1 MIRTVARDDTYDLW
15 AVWGWVGIWAGQRSA
30 HDSLLSSRAARAHF
44 FRLCLS
50 PARTAV
56 PRQLA
61 AAFLFPLLFPLPPLL
76 LLLCRCCS
84 SRFTTTV
91 YCATTLLLVTAPPI
105 TFSTFSSEFTC
116 VRGSKGEK
124 KRPREWPKALTTPRE
139 R

>member
-84 SRFTTTV
+84 SRFTTTSLL
-91 YCATTLLLVTAPPI
+91 CNHTTASYRPSHHLQYLLI
-105 TFSTFSSEFTC
+105 
-116 VRGSKGEK
+116 
-124 KRPREWPKALTTPRE
+124 
-139 R
+139 